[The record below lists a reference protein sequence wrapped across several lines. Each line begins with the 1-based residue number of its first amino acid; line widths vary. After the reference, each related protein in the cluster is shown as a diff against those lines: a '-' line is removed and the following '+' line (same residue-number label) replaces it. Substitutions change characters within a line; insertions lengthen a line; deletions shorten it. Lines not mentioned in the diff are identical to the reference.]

1 MADLEKK
8 ISFLRGK
15 LDGKVKLEDE
25 KEGTKVRLI
34 IENRRI

>member
-8 ISFLRGK
+8 ISFLRRK

-25 KEGTKVRLI
+25 TKERNESTVN
-34 IENRRI
+34 NRK